1 MEQLEKL
8 VIDLLKQLGIGFN
21 VSKMYP
27 PGHPTYDRIA
37 EQVIDIL
44 LKFPQKYR
52 TLSLYFFENLVLFE
66 DKRIDTSRVPAVQ
79 ALAKHFFRI
88 NIESISIDRDVSKE
102 DVKGLFEVLSNP
114 PRKFKDVEDPTEFLL
129 QKGIERIRF
138 NEVKFSL
145 SSAGGEKEI
154 KFDLDS
160 ILREIEKADDPME
173 VVQHVPGDNLVEKT
187 KNLVKNADTLNP
199 LQLSRVFAGL
209 LREGGEKTFYEFLN
223 DEELKQK
230 IREIM
235 ETMDESDFM
244 VLLSEIPRE
253 KRGEI
258 LVFIPEDKRSKL
270 LKKIPSF
277 LLGGGAGGTGLV
289 SGTGAGGG
297 GGSSSSVE
305 TAEKTGIPGG
315 TVTGT
320 DTEIQRQPGQQ
331 VVSSGTGTGGGEGM
345 GTGIETGTGSGEI
358 AGATS
363 EIEERI
369 DKIIKKFDELRDEEK
384 EKEIRDIFLNLVGI
398 DIREDFESKKIKDVV
413 AALKIVSYYL
423 LEKYG
428 EEGFSGLSLVVSQIL
443 KILSPK
449 LKQRFIE
456 ESEKF
461 KEIAA
466 SIRNVLEE
474 MSDEELVSLF
484 GGLEEGEAAV
494 PDTIKDILVKR
505 KFHGKSE
512 IGVQD
517 KELEILER
525 VTREKHLVITGEKKL
540 KFMEKEL
547 EEGIGASEIEN
558 VLRPLVEKIE
568 KGDENE
574 RSSAVN
580 AISALAIS
588 FIKADKFG
596 PLENILDLIKSKISD
611 EEHPAVI
618 FSYIEGLEKIIG
630 EAKAKGHK
638 LIVEEIQR
646 TFRDLLDSETKK
658 KMAIRALGKVGT
670 EFALRMLLT
679 ALWDEDTEEDVKEAL
694 LTSGREGFNA
704 LKEIFPEVENM
715 GIRRRIAKIL
725 AAFPSE
731 YRREFYDGLFEKNWK
746 TQRDIAF
753 ILGESKD
760 PEGVPLLIKLLKTAQ
775 DIVRLEAARSL
786 GKIGDPSAEEA
797 LIEVYAEYPSKDVK
811 NECIRTLLKIGTEKS
826 INAVMQFIDE
836 KLNNNEFTD
845 LFLPALNFILK
856 FLPEKAYP
864 VIEKILFEKT
874 FLKKPKYPSQLRT
887 EIVRIISRYK
897 TDRIRKYIQDL
908 LNDPDSSVKLA
919 ASIGIKRLEESESD
933 RN

>member
-66 DKRIDTSRVPAVQ
+66 DKRIDTSKVPAVQ

-102 DVKGLFEVLSNP
+102 DIKGLFEVLSNP
-114 PRKFKDVEDPTEFLL
+114 PKKFKDVEDPTEFLL

-173 VVQHVPGDNLVEKT
+173 VVQHIPGENLVEKT

-244 VLLSEIPRE
+244 ILLSEIPRE
-253 KRGEI
+253 RREEI
-258 LVFIPEDKRSKL
+258 LAFVPEDKRNEL

-277 LLGGGAGGTGLV
+277 LLEGTGGRGLISGTGTGGGGGVPTGVESTESAGGVAGGTG
-289 SGTGAGGG
+289 TG
-297 GGSSSSVE
+297 
-305 TAEKTGIPGG
+305 
-315 TVTGT
+315 
-320 DTEIQRQPGQQ
+320 DQRQPGQQ
-331 VVSSGTGTGGGEGM
+331 VVTPGAGISGGEGV
-345 GTGIETGTGSGEI
+345 GTGAGTGSGEI
-358 AGATS
+358 AGAAS

-398 DIREDFESKKIKDVV
+398 DIREDFDSKKIKDVV

-484 GGLEEGEAAV
+484 GGLEEGETAV
-494 PDTIKDILVKR
+494 PDTIKDILAKR

-596 PLENILDLIKSKISD
+596 PLENILELMKSKISD

-618 FSYIEGLEKIIG
+618 FSYIEGLEKIIA
-630 EAKAKGHK
+630 EAKAKGHE

-786 GKIGDPSAEEA
+786 AKIGDPSAEEA

-811 NECIRTLLKIGTEKS
+811 NECIRTLIKIGTEKS
-826 INAVMQFIDE
+826 INAIMQFIDE

-845 LFLPALNFILK
+845 LFLPALNFVLK
-856 FLPEKAYP
+856 FSPEKAYP

-874 FLKKPKYPSQLRT
+874 FLKKPKYPSQLRA

-897 TDRIRKYIQDL
+897 TDKIRKYIHEL
-908 LNDPDSSVKLA
+908 LNDSDSSVKLA
-919 ASIGIKRLEESESD
+919 ASIGIKRLEK
-933 RN
+933 

>member
-1 MEQLEKL
+1 M
-8 VIDLLKQLGIGFN
+8 
-21 VSKMYP
+21 
-27 PGHPTYDRIA
+27 
-37 EQVIDIL
+37 
-44 LKFPQKYR
+44 
-52 TLSLYFFENLVLFE
+52 
-66 DKRIDTSRVPAVQ
+66 
-79 ALAKHFFRI
+79 
-88 NIESISIDRDVSKE
+88 
-102 DVKGLFEVLSNP
+102 
-114 PRKFKDVEDPTEFLL
+114 
-129 QKGIERIRF
+129 
-138 NEVKFSL
+138 
-145 SSAGGEKEI
+145 
-154 KFDLDS
+154 
-160 ILREIEKADDPME
+160 
-173 VVQHVPGDNLVEKT
+173 
-187 KNLVKNADTLNP
+187 
-199 LQLSRVFAGL
+199 
-209 LREGGEKTFYEFLN
+209 
-223 DEELKQK
+223 
-230 IREIM
+230 
-235 ETMDESDFM
+235 
-244 VLLSEIPRE
+244 
-253 KRGEI
+253 
-258 LVFIPEDKRSKL
+258 
-270 LKKIPSF
+270 
-277 LLGGGAGGTGLV
+277 
-289 SGTGAGGG
+289 
-297 GGSSSSVE
+297 
-305 TAEKTGIPGG
+305 
-315 TVTGT
+315 
-320 DTEIQRQPGQQ
+320 
-331 VVSSGTGTGGGEGM
+331 
-345 GTGIETGTGSGEI
+345 
-358 AGATS
+358 
-363 EIEERI
+363 
-369 DKIIKKFDELRDEEK
+369 
-384 EKEIRDIFLNLVGI
+384 
-398 DIREDFESKKIKDVV
+398 
-413 AALKIVSYYL
+413 
-423 LEKYG
+423 
-428 EEGFSGLSLVVSQIL
+428 

-474 MSDEELVSLF
+474 MSDEEFVSLF
-484 GGLEEGEAAV
+484 GGLEEGETAV
-494 PDTIKDILVKR
+494 PDTIKDILTKR

-512 IGVQD
+512 MGTQD
-517 KELEILER
+517 KELEILEK

-558 VLRPLVEKIE
+558 VLKPLVEKIE

-596 PLENILDLIKSKISD
+596 PLENILELIKSKISD

-618 FSYIEGLEKIIG
+618 FSYIEGLEKIID

-638 LIVEEIQR
+638 LVVEEIQR

-715 GIRRRIAKIL
+715 TIRRRIAKIL
-725 AAFPSE
+725 AAFPAE

-775 DIVRLEAARSL
+775 DVVRFEAARSL
-786 GKIGDPSAEEA
+786 AKIGDPSAEEA

-826 INAVMQFIDE
+826 VNAVMQFIDE
-836 KLNNNEFTD
+836 KFNNNEFTD

-856 FLPEKAYP
+856 FSPEKAYP

-874 FLKKPKYPSQLRT
+874 FLKKPRYPSQLRT

-897 TDRIRKYIQDL
+897 TDRIKKYIQDL
-908 LNDPDSSVKLA
+908 LNDPDSSVRLA
-919 ASIGIKRLEESESD
+919 ASIGIKRLKSD
-933 RN
+933 RD